1 MLRRHLVFV
10 GILGLLG
17 LGFLYR
23 RDEWPS
29 DWTGDDE
36 LRLNALQEQIKGLE
50 AVLLGEFKRKRQLMR
65 CMTLPGSWNLF

>member
-29 DWTGDDE
+29 NWTGDDE
-36 LRLNALQEQIKGLE
+36 LRLNALQEQVKGLE
-50 AVLLGEFKRKRQLMR
+50 AVLLG
-65 CMTLPGSWNLF
+65 